1 MEIDEK
7 LSYSLFVAILLML
20 VCVRVT
26 DGRNPTGTTAY
37 NLTPPRGLA
46 SRWFHGVSRT
56 TFW

>member
-7 LSYSLFVAILLML
+7 LSYSLFVALSYDHT
-20 VCVRVT
+20 CVRVT
-26 DGRNPTGTTAY
+26 DRRGPIGTAAY
-37 NLTPPRGLA
+37 NLTPLHGLV